1 MKGRPWPL
9 RYTVP
14 GIILGGGALIVI
26 AASINQFATTTR
38 RVVEQLREHALFV
51 AATAAAEIEADGR
64 AGAPSRWAG
73 TVHRLAND
81 RRLRLAV
88 FTGPHDT
95 VVASTSFH
103 LEHQPLDPPL
113 LATLDRARAAA
124 PAPGR
129 ESVMYDGEAGLLTAV
144 VPVELLAAAPGRHG
158 AFGWLLVQF
167 DTSADTTVAFRD
179 ALGRAVVLLL
189 IIVVG
194 SVMLLG
200 YFRFAVTD
208 RVVQLVA
215 TADAVAAGEDVRG
228 LRLEGGD
235 ELAELSSALQRM
247 AGQLRAGEQQ
257 LADTGREFRRLIERG
272 GDFIVTLDY
281 DGRIDFVSPIAEQVL
296 GRPAEL
302 LRGLPLMGMMPPE
315 EADRLQAV
323 LTRTNAEG
331 GTSEPVDVRL
341 RAGEA
346 TVTLEVVATC
356 PPDWRGTGRLVLNAR
371 DVTRRVALEL
381 ELRQSQKLEALG
393 QLAGGVAHDFN
404 NLLTGILGGSDLL
417 LGDPALPA
425 GLREDVVE
433 IRRCA
438 EQASQLTRQLLA
450 FSRREGPRPKPL
462 DLNAQVEDAGRLLG
476 RLLGSQVR
484 LVTDLSSRPLELLA
498 DAAQLQQVI
507 INLVV
512 NARDAMPDGGTVR
525 VETAAAGTGEGI
537 PEEVRAAGPGPWARL
552 SVEDEGTGIP
562 PEVMERI
569 FEPFFTTKS
578 EGKGTGLGL
587 STVWGIVQQLGGVAQ
602 VASRPGRTRFDIW
615 LPSREGVGAA
625 ASEPAAATAAAT
637 TAPVGTP
644 VPAPEVTILLVEDDP
659 AVQRTARR
667 ILELDGY
674 HVLVASSGE
683 EALEHLSAHPER
695 VDLLITDLVMPG
707 IGGAEL
713 MRRVADGRQPPR
725 ILFVSGYDA
734 GAAERGEIPAT
745 AEFLPKPFTVE
756 GLRGKV
762 REVLGGSGERGA
774 GWGERER
781 G

>member
-1 MKGRPWPL
+1 MRSRPWPL

-26 AASINQFATTTR
+26 AAGIHQFSTTTQR
-38 RVVEQLREHALFV
+38 GVEQLREHALFV

-64 AGAPSRWAG
+64 AGARSRWAG

-95 VVASTSFH
+95 VLAATAFH
-103 LEHQPLDPPL
+103 LEHQALAPDL
-113 LATLDRARAAA
+113 LATLDYARAAA
-124 PAPGR
+124 SGPGR
-129 ESVMYDGEAGLLTAV
+129 ESVIHDRAAGLLTSV
-144 VPVELLAAAPGRHG
+144 VPVELLAAGPGATG
-158 AFGWLLVQF
+158 TFGWLLVQF
-167 DTSADTTVAFRD
+167 DTAVDAAVAFRD

-194 SVMLLG
+194 SVLLLG

-208 RVVQLVA
+208 RVDRLVA
-215 TADAVAAGEDVRG
+215 TADGIAAGQDVRE

-235 ELAELSSALQRM
+235 ELAELSGALQRM
-247 AGQLRAGEQQ
+247 AERLQAGEQQ
-257 LADTGREFRRLIERG
+257 LADTDREFRRLIERG
-272 GDFIVTLDY
+272 GDFIVTLDF

-296 GRPAEL
+296 GRPAER

-323 LTRTNAEG
+323 LRRTNAEG

-341 RAGEA
+341 RAGESL
-346 TVTLEVVATC
+346 VTLEVVATC

-425 GLREDVVE
+425 TLREDVLE

-438 EQASQLTRQLLA
+438 EQASQLTRQLLT
-450 FSRREGPRPKPL
+450 FSRREGPRPKLL
-462 DLNAQVEDAGRLLG
+462 DLNAQVDDAGRLLG
-476 RLLGSQVR
+476 RLLGDQVR
-484 LVTDLSSRPLELLA
+484 LVTDLSPDPLELLA
-498 DAAQLQQVI
+498 DPSQVQQVI

-512 NARDAMPDGGTVR
+512 NARDAMPDGGIVR
-525 VETAAAGTGEGI
+525 VETAAVRPGEGV

-562 PEVMERI
+562 PEAMERI
-569 FEPFFTTKS
+569 FEPFFTTKA

-615 LPSREGVGAA
+615 LPSRDGGG
-625 ASEPAAATAAAT
+625 TAAADPAVEAAVAT
-637 TAPVGTP
+637 
-644 VPAPEVTILLVEDDP
+644 PAPAQAPAVTILLVEDDP
-659 AVQRTARR
+659 SVRRTARR

-683 EALEHLSAHPER
+683 EALEQLRDHPER

-734 GAAERGEIPAT
+734 GAAERGEIPET

-762 REVLGGSGERGA
+762 REVLGGERGE
-774 GWGERER
+774 GSGR

>member
-1 MKGRPWPL
+1 MRARPWPI

-26 AASINQFATTTR
+26 AASLNQFATTTR
-38 RVVEQLREHALFV
+38 RGVEQLREHALFV
-51 AATAAAEIEADGR
+51 ATTAAAEIEADGR
-64 AGAPSRWAG
+64 AGARSRWAG

-95 VVASTSFH
+95 VRASTAFQ
-103 LEHQPLDPPL
+103 LEHRALAPDL
-113 LATLDRARAAA
+113 LATLDHARAAA
-124 PAPGR
+124 SGPGR
-129 ESVMYDGEAGLLTAV
+129 ESVIYDRAAGLLTSV
-144 VPVELLAAAPGRHG
+144 VPVELLSAAPGATG
-158 AFGWLLVQF
+158 TFGWLLVQF
-167 DTSADTTVAFRD
+167 DTSADAAVAFRD

-189 IIVVG
+189 IILLG
-194 SVMLLG
+194 SVLLLG

-208 RVVQLVA
+208 RVDRLVA
-215 TADAVAAGEDVRG
+215 TADAIAAGEDVRA

-235 ELAELSSALQRM
+235 ELAELSGALQRM
-247 AGQLRAGEQQ
+247 AERLRAGEQQ
-257 LADTGREFRRLIERG
+257 LADTGREFRQLIERG
-272 GDFIVTLDY
+272 GDFIVTLDF
-281 DGRIDFVSPIAEQVL
+281 DGRIEFVSPIAEQVL
-296 GRPAEL
+296 GRPADQ

-341 RAGEA
+341 RAGESL
-346 TVTLEVVATC
+346 VTLEVVATC

-404 NLLTGILGGSDLL
+404 NLLTGILGGSDLV

-425 GLREDVVE
+425 GLREDVLQ

-438 EQASQLTRQLLA
+438 EQASELTRQLLA

-476 RLLGSQVR
+476 RLLGDQVR
-484 LVTDLSSRPLELLA
+484 LVTDLSPGRLELLA
-498 DAAQLQQVI
+498 DPAQLQQVI
-507 INLVV
+507 INLAV

-525 VETAAAGTGEGI
+525 VETAAVRPGEEV

-562 PEVMERI
+562 PDVMERI

-615 LPSREGVGAA
+615 LPSRVGGDEAA
-625 ASEPAAATAAAT
+625 AEPAAAPAAT
-637 TAPVGTP
+637 PAGAP

-683 EALEHLSAHPER
+683 EALEHLRARPAR

-713 MRRVADGRQPPR
+713 MRRVADGRQSPR

-734 GAAERGEIPAT
+734 GAEERGEIPAT

-762 REVLGGSGERGA
+762 REVLGGRGER
-774 GWGERER
+774 
-781 G
+781 